1 MIKQGGSAN
10 GPSVLVG
17 FLVILPTCPSSPLI
31 SQHACLSGELPCHSV
46 QPIHLFQPCFYL
58 KQFREKPAVWVCI
71 VSPSIDIRG
80 RLYKWKDKQTSSREE
95 TSPNLPQ
102 WCMGC
107 SGNSHA
113 CSLSP
118 SVFSVHLLSTVP
130 LWFASFPE
138 TSQLQP
144 SSSHLVNSCLI

>member
-1 MIKQGGSAN
+1 MIKWAESTN
-10 GPSVLVG
+10 GPSVSVG
-17 FLVILPTCPSSPLI
+17 ILESLTCPIHDS
-31 SQHACLSGELPCHSV
+31 LSDGLSCHSAL
-46 QPIHLFQPCFYL
+46 ILHSLFQPHFYL
-58 KQFREKPAVWVCI
+58 TQKKASGLSGHFI
-71 VSPSIDIRG
+71 SPTIDIRG
-80 RLYKWKDKQTSSREE
+80 RLYKWEKKQISSSEE
-95 TSPNLPQ
+95 ASPVPQ

-118 SVFSVHLLSTVP
+118 SVFSVRLLSTVP

-144 SSSHLVNSCLI
+144 SSIHLVNSCLI